1 MAVGMEITEA
11 MVVMITVDTV
21 DMETMVITV
30 VSSFGLWCVVAY
42 SSVFFR
48 YVGNQWCDVGLVCY
62 ELYVSTGKIMVCVC
76 LSRVSIQFS
85 FGMQIC

>member
-42 SSVFFR
+42 SSVFR
-48 YVGNQWCDVGLVCY
+48 YVGNSGVMWVY
-62 ELYVSTGKIMVCVC
+62 YVMK
-76 LSRVSIQFS
+76 
-85 FGMQIC
+85 

>member
-42 SSVFFR
+42 SSVFFSLC
-48 YVGNQWCDVGLVCY
+48 W
-62 ELYVSTGKIMVCVC
+62 
-76 LSRVSIQFS
+76 
-85 FGMQIC
+85 